1 MPAGWVYANEMR
13 KWTPEEVDEAIASI
27 KKRLPEVWAEL
38 ERVEAAAG
46 DFTGVK
52 EYDIHA
58 GLVVQ
63 HFKIESLIDL
73 TNLLAAIRMKR
84 RAGLGLTP
92 GVRESREV

>member
-38 ERVEAAAG
+38 ERIETAGG

-52 EYDIHA
+52 EYDIQA
-58 GLVVQ
+58 GLAVQ

-73 TNLLAAIRMKR
+73 TNLLAGIRMKR
-84 RAGLGLTP
+84 REVLGLTP
-92 GVRESREV
+92 SARESTEV